1 MHCLLIHCSRVFPTL
16 AFRKEKPL
24 QATQEQNFILLN
36 HKLPY
41 RLARF
46 FHLCSGRNRKQL
58 SCPQRNLLFDCF
70 KPLFRQVN
78 GRMACKGKADQFAKL
93 RFLLGA
99 HDLPTDFLIGNP
111 IRIGSRLCVCVQL
124 LKIFR
129 HCVVKQR

>member
-1 MHCLLIHCSRVFPTL
+1 MHCLLIHCSRASSSF

-24 QATQEQNFILLN
+24 QATQEQNFIILN

-46 FHLCSGRNRKQL
+46 FRLCSGRNRKQF
-58 SCPQRNLLFDCF
+58 SCPLGNLLFDCGQ
-70 KPLFRQVN
+70 PLFRQVN
-78 GRMACKGKADQFAKL
+78 GRMTCECKADQFAKL
-93 RFLLGA
+93 RFLFGA
-99 HDLPTDFLIGNP
+99 HYFPTNFFIGNP
-111 IRIGSRLCVCVQL
+111 VRIGTGLCVCVQL

>member
-1 MHCLLIHCSRVFPTL
+1 MHCLLIHCSRASSSF

-24 QATQEQNFILLN
+24 QATQEQNFIILN

-46 FHLCSGRNRKQL
+46 FRLCSGRNRKQF
-58 SCPQRNLLFDCF
+58 SCPQSNLFFDRRQLF
-70 KPLFRQVN
+70 FRQIH
-78 GRMACKGKADQFAKL
+78 GWMACKGKANQLSQL

-99 HDLPTDFLIGNP
+99 HYLSADFLIRNP
-111 IRIGSRLCVCVQL
+111 VRVGAGLCVRVQY

>member
-1 MHCLLIHCSRVFPTL
+1 MHCLLIHCSRVFPPL

-24 QATQEQNFILLN
+24 QATQEQVFLLLN
-36 HKLPY
+36 CNLPY
-41 RLARF
+41 RIARF
-46 FHLCSGRNRKQL
+46 FRLCSGRNRKKL

-93 RFLLGA
+93 RFLFGA
-99 HDLPTDFLIGNP
+99 HDFPANLLIRNP
-111 IRIGSRLCVCVQL
+111 VRVGARLCVRVQL